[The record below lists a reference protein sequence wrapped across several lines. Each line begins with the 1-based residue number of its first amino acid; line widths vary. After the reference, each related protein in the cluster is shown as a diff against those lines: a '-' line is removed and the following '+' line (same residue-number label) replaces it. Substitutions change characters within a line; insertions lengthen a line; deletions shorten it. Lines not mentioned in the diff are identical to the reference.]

1 MPIFAGVLHN
11 DAMTKV
17 ISKRKQNGEVF
28 TPADLA
34 NFLASRM
41 AAYINYNKTLKV
53 CDPACGDGAL
63 LYAISNKL
71 SAHHQ
76 NISITGYDKDCEYLR
91 NAKELIISSYPN
103 IESSFELKDFIESPA
118 ENSLFTSFVKFD
130 AIIGNPPY
138 VRTQAL
144 GNEKAQIIAKQYG
157 LSGKVDLYFP
167 FLINMTECLN
177 EGGILGVITSNRYLT
192 TKSGESIRK
201 YLLEHYDVLEI
212 IDLGDTKLFD
222 AAVLPAIF
230 IGRKNESAKK
240 NTGGKFYKIYENL
253 TGEPPVMSKQNIY
266 DVLNSEESGCYQVGK
281 SSYMYSVGTF
291 IMPITNTAIWHMNTN
306 QEQRW
311 VDTIKAN
318 TCFYVGDRFGV
329 KVGVKSCADEVF
341 LEPSYY
347 TASDRPEEVFFR
359 DMISQEN
366 ISPWIISDKL
376 SKVIYPHFDDNG
388 EKSVLKLDEYPKA
401 ASFFAKHEMRL
412 KSRSYLMKSN
422 RLWYEYWVPQNATLW
437 KYPKLIFPD
446 ISAEPRFA
454 IDKSGAIV
462 NGNCYWIYASNEED
476 LNLLYLIAGV
486 ANSNLMIKYH
496 DLCFNNKL
504 YNGRRRY
511 LSQYIEKYPVPDPNT
526 IYAHKIIDIV
536 KRLHSHVEDSEYNYL
551 LSALNENVNL
561 AFQSS
566 LSS

>member
-1 MPIFAGVLHN
+1 MAR
-11 DAMTKV
+11 V
-17 ISKRKQNGEVF
+17 ISKRKLNGEVF
-28 TPADLA
+28 TPIELA
-34 NFLASRM
+34 KFLASRM
-41 AAYINYNKTLKV
+41 AIYVKNNQSLKI
-53 CDPACGDGAL
+53 CDPACGNGIL
-63 LYAISNKL
+63 LNAISNIL
-71 SAHHQ
+71 FNQPQYQ
-76 NISITGYDKDCEYLR
+76 NISIVGYDKDIEYL
-91 NAKELIISSYPN
+91 NQAKELITSSFPS
-103 IESSFELKDFIESPA
+103 IETFFELKDFIEKPA
-118 ENSLFTSFVKFD
+118 EGSLFAPIVKFD

-138 VRTQAL
+138 VRTQTL
-144 GNEKAQIIAKQYG
+144 GNEKAHTIAKLYG

-201 YLLEHYDVLEI
+201 YLLEHYDILEI

-230 IGRKNESAKK
+230 IGRKNESAQK
-240 NTGGKFYKIYENL
+240 NMSGKFYKIYENL
-253 TGEPPVMSKQNIY
+253 SNEKPISNRQTIY
-266 DVLNSEESGCYQVGK
+266 DILNSEESGCYQVGNL
-281 SSYMYSVGTF
+281 SYLYSAGKFRTPVV
-291 IMPITNTAIWHMNTN
+291 NTSIWHMNTN
-306 QEQRW
+306 QEQEW
-311 VDTIKAN
+311 VDIITAN
-318 TCFYVGDRFGV
+318 TCFYVGDKFGV
-329 KVGVKSCADEVF
+329 RVGVKSCADEVF
-341 LEPSYY
+341 LKSSYD
-347 TASDRPEEVFFR
+347 TSFDRPEEVFFR

-376 SKVIYPHFDDNG
+376 SKVIYPHYDDNG
-388 EKSVLKLDEYPKA
+388 KKAVLSLAQYPKA
-401 ASFFAKHEMRL
+401 AAFFAKHEIRL

-422 RLWYEYWVPQNATLW
+422 RLWYEYWVPQNAVLW

-454 IDKSGAIV
+454 IDTSGAIV
-462 NGNCYWIYASNEED
+462 NGNCYWIYASNEEELD
-476 LNLLYLIAGV
+476 LLYLIAGV
-486 ANSNLMIKYH
+486 ANSSLMIKYH

-536 KRLHSHVEDSEYNYL
+536 KRLHSHVEDGEYNCL

-561 AFQSS
+561 AFHTS